1 MSSRSDTYRHLLQ
14 EENPQEPGHDDTISS
29 QPKTSRLCNKA
40 CTQKYLPRLIAS
52 VLALAFAGCAFGLFP
67 YIAISSA
74 IDNNYVHFLYFAA
87 GACVLITVPIS
98 VYGIVQHLV
107 NYYMPQVQKV
117 SRWLELDPSLIPP
130 YTQSVR
136 SCITVCS

>member
-1 MSSRSDTYRHLLQ
+1 MD
-14 EENPQEPGHDDTISS
+14 NPQDPGNDALS
-29 QPKTSRLCNKA
+29 QSTTEKSARLCNKK
-40 CTQKYLPRLIAS
+40 CMQTYLPRIIAA
-52 VLALAFAGCAFGLFP
+52 VLAIAFVGCAFGLFP

-117 SRWLELDPSLIPP
+117 RCWGSADFVTFQIICA
-130 YTQSVR
+130 TNN
-136 SCITVCS
+136 